1 MTDTTR
7 GRRQKRQRDEL
18 LDLAAQLLLD
28 RGLEGFSLRELA
40 RRADYTPGALYN
52 FFPGK
57 DALLEELTR
66 RVFTHFDAYL
76 AEVPHDVPT
85 GRRLALLSDAYQRFA
100 IENPEEYLLLF
111 TRIPAPG
118 STTFDDPASAPEPW
132 RHLID
137 AFRQGALAG
146 ELRARDDEQARLA
159 FFQFFALHHGLAML
173 RLTRMKE
180 LPVPFFEGLSR
191 GVRESF
197 VAGLLDTPDTHPT
210 GDGSPANSKRSR
222 KERS

>member
-1 MTDTTR
+1 MDDSTR
-7 GRRQKRQRDEL
+7 GRRQRRRREDL
-18 LDLAAQLLLD
+18 LDAASLLLLE
-28 RGLEGFSLRELA
+28 RGHEGFSLRELA
-40 RRADYTPGALYN
+40 RRTDYTPGALYN

-57 DALLEELTR
+57 DALMEELSR

-76 AEVPHDVPT
+76 AEVPRDLPA
-85 GRRLALLSDAYQRFA
+85 GRRLALLSDAYLRFA
-100 IENPEEYLLLF
+100 AENAEEYLLLF

-118 STTFDDPASAPEPW
+118 STTFDDPEAAPEPW

-137 AFRQGALAG
+137 ACREGAMAG
-146 ELRARDDEQARLA
+146 ELRARDHEQARLA

-180 LPVPFFEGLSR
+180 LPAPLFEGLSR
-191 GVRESF
+191 GVRETF
-197 VAGLLDTPDTHPT
+197 IAGLLDTPAMPQTEGAISATPR
-210 GDGSPANSKRSR
+210 RSR